1 MERFL
6 AISTTS
12 VPVEAKKG
20 FISPR
25 PVAVRIAVASSAVGA
40 VASAPSVQE
49 NKQDPVLGYTYCPE
63 AVYAPDPV
71 WPKVIFGKT
80 KKLQDL
86 YFQTARE
93 LYDKEPPVR
102 ASQLR

>member
-1 MERFL
+1 MERVL
-6 AISTTS
+6 AISTTRVS
-12 VPVEAKKG
+12 VEAKKG
-20 FISPR
+20 LISPR

-40 VASAPSVQE
+40 VAFAPSVQE

-63 AVYAPDPV
+63 PVYAPDPV

-80 KKLQDL
+80 KKLQEL

-93 LYDKEPPVR
+93 LYDKDAAFRSP
-102 ASQLR
+102 